1 MFPIDNTLDLIALC
15 IAGGVAIVLV
25 LLAYKAS

>member
-15 IAGGVAIVLV
+15 IAGGVALV
-25 LLAYKAS
+25 LIFLAYKAS